1 MSKIEVLYTGPVHS
15 LGVNKDYFYI
25 LSSCCTAFTY
35 WRGLGEHPERFCSS
49 CGSVSS
55 ILPVQSAVY
64 AVWRARR
71 NPVDFKEW
79 TDSWFPGM
87 EVTFDE

>member
-1 MSKIEVLYTGPVHS
+1 MSRIKVLYTGPNYS

-35 WRGLGEHPERFCSS
+35 WRGLGENPERFCSS
-49 CGSVSS
+49 CGFVSS
-55 ILPVQSAVY
+55 MSPVQSAVY
-64 AVWRARR
+64 AVRRARR
-71 NPVDFKEW
+71 DSVDFKEW
-79 TDSWFPGM
+79 IDTWFTGM